1 MNLVWTD
8 LASDNPA
15 YVNQAWLDHTGL
27 TLMPI
32 SLRYV
37 TYGVPARAPKG
48 H

>member
-1 MNLVWTD
+1 VCHNIT
-8 LASDNPA
+8 SDNPA
-15 YVNQAWLDHTGL
+15 YVNQAWLDHTGF